1 MAKSTHDGHRR
12 TRKSGGDAAVMTRAA
27 GGAALGA
34 TIGTVGG
41 LPGTI
46 IGGLIGAGIL
56 VSAPRLIAFHRQ

>member
-1 MAKSTHDGHRR
+1 MAKATYESHRR
-12 TRKSGGDAAVMTRAA
+12 PRKSGGDAAVMTRAA

-34 TIGTVGG
+34 TIGTAGG

-56 VSAPRLIAFHRQ
+56 VSAPRLIALHRQ